1 MSDLY
6 KRIASVKIGNR
17 VFTFPPFSVEFDQ
30 TIKIGVPTTTT
41 LKLYNPAPDTI
52 KACEATGAGL
62 AKKYPQV
69 TIDAGYEEE
78 HGTCV
83 IGSVYKYEV
92 KKQGADRVLECNISD
107 QTMNWQNAIINK
119 TWKKTSG
126 SVILKDMLASLGI
139 TASVSLG
146 TDKTYVT
153 FTATTFRSAVQKIIT
168 DTKSEYIFKNGTFEA
183 TPKTKKNTTNV
194 YLLTPETG
202 LLDVP
207 KKTTTGWQFKTLF
220 FYKLNGG
227 DYVKLKTSTIDAI
240 LKIVSGKKS
249 FSTFGD
255 AVGEWE
261 GVQ

>member
-41 LKLYNPAPDTI
+41 LKLYNPASDTI
-52 KACEATGAGL
+52 RACEATGAGL

-92 KKQGADRVLECNISD
+92 KKQGADRVLECSISD

-119 TWKKTSG
+119 TWKRTSG

-153 FTATTFRSAVQKIIT
+153 FTAFRK
-168 DTKSEYIFKNGTFEA
+168 
-183 TPKTKKNTTNV
+183 
-194 YLLTPETG
+194 
-202 LLDVP
+202 
-207 KKTTTGWQFKTLF
+207 
-220 FYKLNGG
+220 
-227 DYVKLKTSTIDAI
+227 
-240 LKIVSGKKS
+240 
-249 FSTFGD
+249 
-255 AVGEWE
+255 
-261 GVQ
+261 